1 MRALARNGA
10 SSLARGINLQL
21 SGWIIAALL
30 CWSPGARAQQAAPA
44 APTPKK
50 EELLKAVER
59 LTRLVEQQSQELAAQ
74 RAALEEQQRRMAAL
88 ERNLQAATATGH
100 ASPTVQPAVATSRG
114 GVVPA
119 MASSPSESGGS
130 NREQGELSERIAKLE
145 TAVADQQKKSE
156 SKWKNLGN
164 FSFSGD
170 ARIRYEPFFGGG
182 AAASPAPDSR
192 HRARF
197 RLRFNVAARL
207 SNEWNAGFTLASGDD
222 LDPISTNQTFTSFFE
237 RKPVNI
243 DKAFIEYRPQW
254 AKQMLGE
261 TGELTLTAG
270 KFAAPWYRTEMTLDN
285 DLNPEGVSEVLSFGV
300 KTAVLKRLTFIGFQ
314 LPFNEVGS
322 GPDSFLHGGQFQSH
336 WKFGDRVKF
345 ATYVAFF
352 DWNRA
357 DPIRAAQ
364 SGGTLSGSTN
374 RNAATPSQFGSKF
387 GILDL
392 IARWDVQTPS
402 PRWPLM
408 FQFNFATNTR
418 ACTNLVNI
426 APPRPACN
434 PRDRH
439 AHWMEMQLGQTR
451 EVGDFNFGYTFLRI
465 EREAVLG
472 AFNFSDLRAPSNVLS
487 HRLNFGYQTH
497 KNITLGFTGLF
508 GRQLTTSSSAEER
521 ILKRL
526 QLDLIYKF

>member
-1 MRALARNGA
+1 MF
-10 SSLARGINLQL
+10 
-21 SGWIIAALL
+21 GWIFAALL
-30 CWSPGARAQQAAPA
+30 CGAPGAHAQQAPPA
-44 APTPKK
+44 ARTPGK
-50 EELLKAVER
+50 EDLREAVER
-59 LTRLVEQQSQELAAQ
+59 LTRLVEQQRQELAAQ

-88 ERNLQAATATGH
+88 ERSLRTTAAAGRGSLTVRPAAATL
-100 ASPTVQPAVATSRG
+100 PD
-114 GVVPA
+114 VVPA
-119 MASSPSESGGS
+119 TASPANETGVPNG
-130 NREQGELSERIAKLE
+130 EQGELSARVAKLE

-156 SKWKNLGN
+156 SKWKNIGN

-182 AAASPAPDSR
+182 ATSSPPPDSR
-192 HRARF
+192 HRGRF
-197 RLRFNVAARL
+197 RVRFNVAARL

-243 DKAFIEYRPQW
+243 DKAFIEYKPQW
-254 AKQMLGE
+254 ARSLLGGA
-261 TGELTLTAG
+261 GELTLTAG

-285 DLNPEGVSEVLSFGV
+285 DLNPEGVSEVLTFGV
-300 KTAVLKRLTFIGFQ
+300 KTAVLKRLTFVGFQ
-314 LPFNEVGS
+314 LPFNEVS
-322 GPDSFLHGGQFQSH
+322 AGPDSFLHGGQFQSH
-336 WKFGDRVKF
+336 WQFGSRVKF
-345 ATYVAFF
+345 AAYAAFF
-352 DWNRA
+352 DWNRTDA
-357 DPIRAAQ
+357 IRAAQ
-364 SGGTLSGSTN
+364 SSGTLTGSSN
-374 RNAATPSQFGSKF
+374 RNAATATQFGSKF

-392 IARWDVQTPS
+392 IARWDVKTAS

-408 FQFNFATNTR
+408 LQFNFASNTR
-418 ACTNLVNI
+418 ACSNLVNI
-426 APPRPACN
+426 SGTPPACN

-439 AHWMEMQLGQTR
+439 AHWMEVQLGQTQ

-472 AFNFSDLRAPSNVLS
+472 AFNFSDLRAPSNLLT

-497 KNITLGFTGLF
+497 KNITLSFTGLF
-508 GRQLTTSSSAEER
+508 GRQLTTSTSAEER